1 MGVHPDFRRRGIGA
15 RLLRAALTHAHQIG
29 LERVE
34 LEVFASNRVA
44 RQLYERQGFTV
55 EGTLRRA
62 RKLDGGLSFR

>member
-1 MGVHPDFRRRGIGA
+1 M
-15 RLLRAALTHAHQIG
+15 G

-44 RQLYERQGFTV
+44 RQLYEQYGFSV

-62 RKLDGGLSFR
+62 RKLDGEYDDVIIMALFPTSD